1 MEKNA
6 ACILEELQESDVLR
20 CVNYTTMTSGNGIG
34 STVRRKFVKEGGLCP
49 VWTKV
54 LHRRV
59 LRRC

>member
-34 STVRRKFVKEGGLCP
+34 STVRRKFVKL
-49 VWTKV
+49 
-54 LHRRV
+54 RRV
-59 LRRC
+59 GSALCGRRCFTGGF